1 MHQSLVEARKQMKY
15 MKLNKAQVVI
25 DEILKTGLSGL
36 IEIGLFGSVTRGD
49 FTCESDVDIYLVFEE
64 ALPERTIKGR
74 LRSLAEENE
83 CDLVFMKETD
93 FVEPQLLQQNI
104 EKNHQVIWRREE
116 NDKK

>member
-1 MHQSLVEARKQMKY
+1 MKY

-25 DEILKTGLSGL
+25 DEILDAGLTGLM
-36 IEIGLFGSVTRGD
+36 EIGLFGSIARGD
-49 FTCESDVDIYLVFEE
+49 FTCESDVDIYLVFEGE
-64 ALPERTIKGR
+64 VPERTIKGR

-83 CDLVFMKETD
+83 CDLVFMKEID

-116 NDKK
+116 NDQK